1 MLDMVPPRQ
10 AKADLKRLAMHI
22 AHLWHQLRQS
32 FWFVPSLITIG
43 AAVLS
48 QITLKL
54 DETLPWHEYNGLG
67 WIYSGSGE
75 GAGIL
80 LSAIVG
86 SMITAT
92 SITFSMTLVAL
103 TLTASQYGPRLLQN
117 FMRRPGSQIVLGT
130 FLATFIFSLVVL
142 RSIQINGEAAVVP
155 HLSVTVAVSLALA
168 SVGVLIFFIH
178 HIAKAIQA
186 DTIIGQVYA
195 DLLASIDR
203 MFPEQIGQ
211 GSATDG
217 DHQPARTIPD
227 EASLRRYLREGVS
240 VRSSSTGY
248 LQAVDA
254 EGLLELA
261 MEHNLVILLHR
272 RPGHFI
278 IENQLIATLSST
290 HGDTKE
296 ASLRVCDLLILG
308 QERTSEQD
316 VEFAILQLVE
326 IAVRALSP
334 GINDPHTAM
343 RCLDWLSAALCR
355 ISERRLPNPQ
365 RYDPQGNVRVIAE
378 RASLDGLVDVAFHQI
393 RQASAGK
400 PALLIRLLESLTS
413 IAAQVQ
419 ERSML
424 EALQRHA
431 DMVMREGWRTV
442 PEQHDRSDVEGQYED
457 ALNCLRHQEE
467 RHMLGPTTS

>member
-1 MLDMVPPRQ
+1 
-10 AKADLKRLAMHI
+10 MHI

-32 FWFVPSLITIG
+32 FWFVPSLITVG

-48 QITLKL
+48 QITLEL
-54 DETLPWHEYNGLG
+54 DETLPWHEYNGMG

-130 FLATFIFSLVVL
+130 FLATFTFSLLVL
-142 RSIQINGEAAVVP
+142 RSVQINGDAVVVP
-155 HLSVTVAVSLALA
+155 HLSVTVAIALALA
-168 SVGVLIFFIH
+168 SVAVLIFFIH

-203 MFPEQIGQ
+203 MFPEQIGEG
-211 GSATDG
+211 GSTEAK
-217 DHQPARTIPD
+217 HQSAPALPD
-227 EASLRRYLREGVS
+227 EVSLHAYVREGVP

-254 EGLLELA
+254 DSLLELA
-261 MEHNLVILLHR
+261 MEHDLVISLHR

-278 IENQLIATLSST
+278 IQNQLIATLSPS
-290 HGDTKE
+290 HGDTNE
-296 ASLRVCDLLILG
+296 SSLRVCDLLILG

-343 RCLDWLSAALCR
+343 RCLDWLGAALCR
-355 ISERRLPNPQ
+355 ISERRLPDPH
-365 RYDPQGNVRVIAE
+365 RYDPQGHVRVIAE
-378 RASLDGLVDVAFHQI
+378 RASSAGLVDVAFHQI

-400 PALLIRLLESLTS
+400 PALLIRLLGCLAS
-413 IAAQVQ
+413 IAAQAQ
-419 ERSML
+419 DRSML
-424 EALQRHA
+424 EVLQRHA
-431 DMVMREGWRTV
+431 DMVLREGRRSV
-442 PEQHDRSDVEGQYED
+442 PEQCDRSDIERQYRNIQD
-457 ALNCLRHQEE
+457 CFRHREE
-467 RHMLGPTTS
+467 RLMLGPMMS

>member
-1 MLDMVPPRQ
+1 
-10 AKADLKRLAMHI
+10 MHI

-32 FWFVPSLITIG
+32 FWFVPSLITVG

-48 QITLKL
+48 QITLEL

-130 FLATFIFSLVVL
+130 FLATFIFSLLVL
-142 RSIQINGEAAVVP
+142 RSVQVNGQAVVVP
-155 HLSVTVAVSLALA
+155 HLSVTVAIGLALA

-186 DTIIGQVYA
+186 DTIIGQVYT
-195 DLLASIDR
+195 DLLESIDR

-211 GSATDG
+211 GSSIDG
-217 DHQPARTIPD
+217 DHQSARTIPD
-227 EASLRRYLREGVS
+227 EASLHRYMREGLP

-254 EGLLELA
+254 ESLLKLA
-261 MEHNLVILLHR
+261 MEHNLVVLLHR

-278 IENQLIATLSST
+278 VQNQHIATMYPSTGDANESSR
-290 HGDTKE
+290 
-296 ASLRVCDLLILG
+296 SLCDLLILG

-343 RCLDWLSAALCR
+343 RCLDWLGAALCR
-355 ISERRLPNPQ
+355 ISERRLPSPH
-365 RYDPQGNVRVIAE
+365 RYDPEGNVRVIAE
-378 RASLDGLVDVAFHQI
+378 RASSAGLVDVAFHQI

-400 PALLIRLLESLTS
+400 PALLIRLFESIGL
-413 IAAQVQ
+413 IVAQTKDR
-419 ERSML
+419 EL
-424 EALQRHA
+424 LQTLQQHA
-431 DMVMREGWRTV
+431 DMVLREGQRSV
-442 PEQHDRSDVEGQYED
+442 PEQNDRSDIEQRHRD
-457 ALNCLRHQEE
+457 TLNRLHHQ
-467 RHMLGPTTS
+467 HTQLMLGHPPSG

>member
-1 MLDMVPPRQ
+1 
-10 AKADLKRLAMHI
+10 MHI
-22 AHLWHQLRQS
+22 AHYWHQLRQS
-32 FWFVPSLITIG
+32 FWFVPSLITAG

-48 QITLKL
+48 QITLNL
-54 DETLPWHEYNGLG
+54 DETSLWREYKSLR

-75 GAGIL
+75 GAGVL

-130 FLATFIFSLVVL
+130 FLATFIFSLLVL
-142 RSIQINGEAAVVP
+142 RSVQVNGDAAVVP
-155 HLSVTVAVSLALA
+155 HLSVTVAILLALA

-186 DTIIGQVYA
+186 DTIIGQVYG

-203 MFPEQIGQ
+203 MFPEQIGK
-211 GSATDG
+211 GGATDG
-217 DHQPARTIPD
+217 NAAPSENIPC
-227 EASLRRYLREGVS
+227 EAALHRYMHEGLPVHS
-240 VRSSSTGY
+240 PSTGY
-248 LQAVDA
+248 LQTVDA

-261 MEHNLVILLHR
+261 KEYNMVILLHR

-278 IENQLIATLSST
+278 VRNQRIATLYSSHKAT
-290 HGDTKE
+290 NE
-296 ASLRVCDLLILG
+296 SSRRLCDLMILG

-326 IAVRALSP
+326 VAVRALSP

-343 RCLDWLSAALCR
+343 RCLDWLGASLCR
-355 ISERRLPNPQ
+355 IFERTLPDPY

-378 RASLDGLVDVAFHQI
+378 RASKTGLVDVTFHQI

-400 PALLIRLLESLTS
+400 AALLIRLLESIGS
-413 IAAQVQ
+413 IVAQAKDPTL
-419 ERSML
+419 L

-431 DMVMREGWRTV
+431 DMVLREGQRSV
-442 PEQHDRSDVEGQYED
+442 SEQCDRSDIERRYRDVRD
-457 ALNCLRHQEE
+457 CLGRQEKRITLE
-467 RHMLGPTTS
+467 VTSPH

>member
-1 MLDMVPPRQ
+1 MIRKDRVR
-10 AKADLKRLAMHI
+10 DLKRLSMHI
-22 AHLWHQLRQS
+22 AHLWHQLQQS
-32 FWFVPSLITIG
+32 FWFVPGLITIG

-48 QITLKL
+48 QITLEL
-54 DETLPWHEYNGLG
+54 DETLPWHDYNGLG
-67 WIYSGSGE
+67 WIYTGSGE

-130 FLATFIFSLVVL
+130 FLATFTFSLLVL
-142 RSIQINGEAAVVP
+142 RSVQINGDAVVVP
-155 HLSVTVAVSLALA
+155 HLSVTVAIGLALT
-168 SVGVLIFFIH
+168 SVAVLIFFIH

-211 GSATDG
+211 GGSTHG
-217 DHQPARTIPD
+217 DHQPVRIVLD
-227 EASLRRYLREGVS
+227 EASLRRYVREGVP

-254 EGLLELA
+254 DGLLELA
-261 MEHNLVILLHR
+261 TEQNLVVLLHR

-278 IENQLIATLSST
+278 VQNQLIATLSPS
-290 HGDTKE
+290 HGDTNE
-296 ASLRVCDLLILG
+296 SSLRVCDLLILG

-326 IAVRALSP
+326 VAVRALSP

-343 RCLDWLSAALCR
+343 RCLDWLGAALCR
-355 ISERRLPNPQ
+355 ISGRCLPDHQ
-365 RYDPQGNVRVIAE
+365 RYDPQGNIRVIAE

-393 RQASAGK
+393 RQTSAGK
-400 PALLIRLLESLTS
+400 PALLIRLLESLAS
-413 IAAQVQ
+413 IIAQAQ
-419 ERSML
+419 DRSML
-424 EALQRHA
+424 EALHRHA
-431 DMVMREGWRTV
+431 DMVLREGRRSV
-442 PEQHDRSDVEGQYED
+442 SEQCDQADIERQYRD
-457 ALNCLRHQEE
+457 SLALLRHQEE
-467 RHMLGPTTS
+467 RLRLGSSPFC

>member
-1 MLDMVPPRQ
+1 
-10 AKADLKRLAMHI
+10 MHI
-22 AHLWHQLRQS
+22 AHLWHQLRHS
-32 FWFVPSLITIG
+32 FWFVPSLITVG

-48 QITLKL
+48 QVTLEL
-54 DETLPWHEYNGLG
+54 DETFPWHEYNGLG

-130 FLATFIFSLVVL
+130 FLATFTFSLLVL
-142 RSIQINGEAAVVP
+142 RSIQINGEAVVVP
-155 HLSVTVAVSLALA
+155 HLSVTVAIGLALA
-168 SVGVLIFFIH
+168 SVGVLIFFVH
-178 HIAKAIQA
+178 HIATAIQA

-211 GSATDG
+211 SASTDG
-217 DHQPARTIPD
+217 DHQPARTVPD
-227 EASLRRYLREGVS
+227 EASLRRYVREGVP

-278 IENQLIATLSST
+278 IQNQLIATLSSS
-290 HGDTKE
+290 HGDRNE
-296 ASLRVCDLLILG
+296 SSLRVCDLLILG

-343 RCLDWLSAALCR
+343 RCLDWIGAALCR
-355 ISERRLPNPQ
+355 ISERRLPDPH

-378 RASLDGLVDVAFHQI
+378 RASLDGLVDIAFHQI

-400 PALLIRLLESLTS
+400 PALLIRLLESLAS

-419 ERSML
+419 DRSIL
-424 EALQRHA
+424 DALQRHA
-431 DMVMREGWRTV
+431 DMVLREGRRSV
-442 PEQHDRSDVEGQYED
+442 PEQCDQADIERQYRDVLD
-457 ALNCLRHQEE
+457 CFRHREE
-467 RHMLGPTTS
+467 RLNLGPTTS

>member
-1 MLDMVPPRQ
+1 MR
-10 AKADLKRLAMHI
+10 I

-32 FWFVPSLITIG
+32 FWFVPSLITVG

-48 QITLKL
+48 QITLEL
-54 DETLPWHEYNGLG
+54 DGTLPWHEYNGLG

-130 FLATFIFSLVVL
+130 FLATFTFSLLVL
-142 RSIQINGEAAVVP
+142 RSIQVNGEAVVVP
-155 HLSVTVAVSLALA
+155 HLSVTVAIGLALA

-195 DLLASIDR
+195 DLLTSINR

-211 GSATDG
+211 GGSTDG
-217 DHQPARTIPD
+217 NHPPARTVPD
-227 EASLRRYLREGVS
+227 EASLRRYIHEGVP
-240 VRSSSTGY
+240 VRSPSTGY

-254 EGLLELA
+254 ESLLKWAIEQ
-261 MEHNLVILLHR
+261 NLVVLLHR

-278 IENQLIATLSST
+278 VQNQLVGTLYSPNGDIKKSS
-290 HGDTKE
+290 
-296 ASLRVCDLLILG
+296 LPVCDLLILG

-334 GINDPHTAM
+334 GINDPLTAM
-343 RCLDWLSAALCR
+343 RCLDWLGAAFCR
-355 ISERRLPNPQ
+355 ISDRYLPNPH
-365 RYDPQGNVRVIAE
+365 RYDPQGNIRVITE

-400 PALLIRLLESLTS
+400 PALLIRLLGSLAS
-413 IAAQVQ
+413 IATQAQD
-419 ERSML
+419 RSML

-431 DMVMREGWRTV
+431 DMVVREGRRSV
-442 PEQHDRSDVEGQYED
+442 PEQHDRSDIEGQYGD
-457 ALNCLRHQEE
+457 ALDCFRHREA
-467 RHMLGPTTS
+467 RLMLSAARGMSQA

>member
-1 MLDMVPPRQ
+1 MY
-10 AKADLKRLAMHI
+10 I

-32 FWFVPSLITIG
+32 FWFVPSFITVG

-48 QITLKL
+48 QITLEL
-54 DETLPWHEYNGLG
+54 DETVPWHEYKGLG
-67 WIYSGSGE
+67 WIHSGSGE
-75 GAGIL
+75 GASIL

-130 FLATFIFSLVVL
+130 FLATFIFSLLVL
-142 RSIQINGEAAVVP
+142 RSVEINGETAVVP
-155 HLSVTVAVSLALA
+155 RLSVTVAVVLALA

-186 DTIIGQVYA
+186 DTIIGQVYG
-195 DLLASIDR
+195 DLVTSIDR

-211 GSATDG
+211 GGAPEENNKTV
-217 DHQPARTIPD
+217 RNVPD
-227 EASLRRYLREGVS
+227 KASLDRYRHDGAPVHS
-240 VRSSSTGY
+240 PSTGY

-261 MEHNLVILLHR
+261 MERNMVILLHC

-278 IENQLIATLSST
+278 VQNQRIATHFPSN
-290 HGDTKE
+290 GDTNEWKQN
-296 ASLRVCDLLILG
+296 LCDLLILG

-316 VEFAILQLVE
+316 VEFAVLQLVE
-326 IAVRALSP
+326 VAVRALSP
-334 GINDPHTAM
+334 GINDPQTAM
-343 RCLDWLSAALCR
+343 RCLDWIGAAVCR
-355 ISERRLPNPQ
+355 VSERRLPDPY
-365 RYDPQGNVRVIAE
+365 RYDPHGNVRVIAE
-378 RASLDGLVDVAFHQI
+378 RASKTGLVDVAFHQI
-393 RQASAGK
+393 RQASAEK
-400 PALLIRLLESLTS
+400 PAVLIRLLES
-413 IAAQVQ
+413 IAAIVVQ
-419 ERSML
+419 TKDRELL

-431 DMVMREGWRTV
+431 DMVLRQSQRSV
-442 PEQHDRSDVEGQYED
+442 SEQLDRSDIEQRHRETVD
-457 ALNCLRHQEE
+457 RLRHQHTPL
-467 RHMLGPTTS
+467 RLDHTPSG

>member
-1 MLDMVPPRQ
+1 
-10 AKADLKRLAMHI
+10 MHI

-48 QITLKL
+48 QITLRL
-54 DETLPWHEYNGLG
+54 DETFPWSKYNGLG

-130 FLATFIFSLVVL
+130 FLATFIFSLLVL
-142 RSIQINGEAAVVP
+142 RSVQINGEAAVIP
-155 HLSVTVAVSLALA
+155 HLSVTVAVGLTIA

-195 DLLASIDR
+195 DLLDSIDR
-203 MFPEQIGQ
+203 MFPEQIGE
-211 GSATDG
+211 GRSTDR
-217 DHQPARTIPD
+217 DHQPVRIVPD
-227 EASLRRYLREGVS
+227 EASLHRYRHEGVPVHS
-240 VRSSSTGY
+240 ASTGY
-248 LQAVDA
+248 LQAIDA

-261 MEHNLVILLHR
+261 VEHHLVILLHR

-278 IENQLIATLSST
+278 IQNQRIATLCPSQHDNLNESSM
-290 HGDTKE
+290 H
-296 ASLRVCDLLILG
+296 VCDLLILG

-343 RCLDWLSAALCR
+343 RCLDWLGAALCR
-355 ISERRLPNPQ
+355 ISERRLPDPH
-365 RYDPQGNVRVIAE
+365 RYDSQGNIRVIAE
-378 RASLDGLVDVAFHQI
+378 RAAPAGLVDVAFHQI

-400 PALLIRLLESLTS
+400 PALLIRLLESLAS

-419 ERSML
+419 DRSML

-431 DMVMREGWRTV
+431 DMILRESRHSV
-442 PEQHDRSDVEGQYED
+442 PELLDRADIE
-457 ALNCLRHQEE
+457 RHYRDILDYFRRREE
-467 RHMLGPTTS
+467 RLMLGPTTS